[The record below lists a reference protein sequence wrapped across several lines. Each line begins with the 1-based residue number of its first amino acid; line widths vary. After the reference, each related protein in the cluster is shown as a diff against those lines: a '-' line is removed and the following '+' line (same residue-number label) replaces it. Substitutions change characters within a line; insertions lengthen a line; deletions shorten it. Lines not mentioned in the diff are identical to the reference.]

1 MDTELVLVPC
11 WVVMKNAKC
20 LLMSLTL
27 GAALLT
33 SCAQFGYQKA
43 AAPGEVEHIVMMWL
57 KKKGDAATR
66 AQIIATAQGF
76 KDIPGIVALSA
87 GEPIPSK
94 RPVVDSSFDVAIV
107 IRFKDKAALDAYEK
121 NPKHVKA
128 VTEVLKPAVGKLVVH
143 DYTVK

>member
-1 MDTELVLVPC
+1 
-11 WVVMKNAKC
+11 
-20 LLMSLTL
+20 MSLSL
-27 GAALLT
+27 SAALLT

-43 AAPGEVEHIVMMWL
+43 AAPGEVEHVVLVWQ

-66 AQIIATAQGF
+66 AKIIETAHTF
-76 KDIPGIVALSA
+76 RDIPGILSLSA
-87 GEPIPSK
+87 GEPISSE

-107 IRFKDKAALDAYEK
+107 IRFANKAALDAYEK

-128 VTEVLKPAVGKLVVH
+128 VEEVLKPAVGKLVVH

>member
-1 MDTELVLVPC
+1 MR
-11 WVVMKNAKC
+11 NAKR
-20 LLMSLTL
+20 LLMSLSL
-27 GAALLT
+27 SAALLT

-43 AAPGEVEHIVMMWL
+43 AAPGEVEHVVLVWQ

-66 AQIIATAQGF
+66 AKIIETAHTF
-76 KDIPGIVALSA
+76 RDIPGILSLSA
-87 GEPIPSK
+87 GEPIPSA

-107 IRFKDKAALDAYEK
+107 IRFANKAALDAYEK

-128 VTEVLKPAVGKLVVH
+128 VEEVLKPAVSKLVVH